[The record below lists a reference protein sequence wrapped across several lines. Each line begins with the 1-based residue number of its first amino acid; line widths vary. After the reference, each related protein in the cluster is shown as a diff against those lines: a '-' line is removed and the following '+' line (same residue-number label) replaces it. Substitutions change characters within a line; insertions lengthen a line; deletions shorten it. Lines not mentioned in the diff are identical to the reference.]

1 MMIENRYDREEAM
14 RWRRQAGDDPADQE
28 LAERVYT
35 SQLIGQDP
43 DLVMH
48 GGGNT
53 SVKVRR
59 RDLYGEERTVLHIKG
74 SGWDLGAV
82 EAEGMPGVWLDPLL
96 KQRQLDGLSDVQMI
110 SAQRGAL
117 LDANSPNPSIETLL
131 HAFLPHTYVDHTHAT
146 PFLVLANLPNAKE
159 VCREIFGDRVGVVPY
174 MMPGFTLN
182 KRAAEIF
189 DENPDVEGLLLLN
202 HGHVAF
208 GGTAQESYNRA
219 VDQANEAAAYFGLTE
234 GTVRGG
240 DEPAADLS
248 VLPVLRGVI
257 AAQRDDLDVPMPVFD
272 VRGNA
277 AAQAIWA
284 RSDVEALAK
293 RGVCSPDHVLHIK
306 GSPLVLSRQTC
317 AAGRDAI
324 EKAVQAFE
332 ADYGAYFERNAAKSD
347 APRSMVTP
355 DPRHAWIEGIGIVGI
370 GNDARSAAIAADL
383 AEQNMA
389 VRIAGEDAGGF
400 HPISEEHR
408 FECEYWP
415 VERAKLDRLS
425 KPVLQGRVVMVT
437 GGAGA
442 IGLATATAFASLGAN
457 CILVDLDAERLESAV
472 AELGQGYR
480 TFACDITQDGA
491 AQAAMDHAVAAF
503 GGLDILVSN
512 AGSATGG
519 AMLDLD
525 DAAFRKAFE
534 LNFFAHKNFS
544 TAAAALMLRQGRPG
558 QILFNISKQAINPGK
573 NMGAYGMPKAATM
586 FLMRQLAL
594 ELGGNG
600 IRVNGINADR
610 IRSGLLTDDFI
621 KERSAARGV
630 SEADYMGG
638 NLLKREVEA
647 RHVGEAFVALALSER
662 TTGHVLTVDGGN
674 TAAELR

>member
-1 MMIENRYDREEAM
+1 MIENRYDQEEAK
-14 RWRRQAGDDPADQE
+14 RWRKQAGDDPADQE

-35 SQLIGQDP
+35 SRLIGQDA

-53 SVKVRR
+53 SVKVKRR
-59 RDLYGEERTVLHIKG
+59 NLYGEERAVLHIKG

-82 EAEGMPGVWLDPLL
+82 EVPGMPGVWLDPLL
-96 KQRQLDGLSDVQMI
+96 KQRQLDGLTDAEMI
-110 SAQRGAL
+110 SAQRSAL
-117 LDANSPNPSIETLL
+117 VDAGSPNPSIETLL

-146 PFLVLANLPNAKE
+146 PFLVLANLPHAKE
-159 VCREIFGDRVGVVPY
+159 VCREIFGDRIGVVPY
-174 MMPGFTLN
+174 MMPGFDLD

-189 DENPDVEGLLLLN
+189 DEHPDMEGLLLLN

-208 GGTAQESYNRA
+208 GDTAEQSYRRV
-219 VDQANEAAAYFGLTE
+219 VDQTNEAAAYFGMTE
-234 GTVRGG
+234 GTLGSG
-240 DEPAADLS
+240 NETAADLS
-248 VLPVLRGVI
+248 VLPLLRGII
-257 AAQRDDLDVPMPVFD
+257 AGQRNDPDVAMPVFD
-272 VRGNA
+272 IRCNA
-277 AAQAIWA
+277 ASQAIWS
-284 RSDVEALAK
+284 RPDVEALAK
-293 RGVCSPDHVLHIK
+293 QGVCSPDHVLHIK
-306 GSPLVLSRQTC
+306 GWPLVLSKQTC

-324 EKAVQAFE
+324 TKAVADFE
-332 ADYGAYFERNAAKSD
+332 AEYAAYFDRNAGNAE
-347 APRSMVTP
+347 ARETMVTP
-355 DPRHAWIEGIGIVGI
+355 DPKHAWIEGVGIVGI
-370 GNDARSAAIAADL
+370 GNDARSASIAADL

-400 HPISEEHR
+400 RPIGEDRH

-415 VERAKLDRLS
+415 VERAKLDRIS
-425 KPVLQGRVVMVT
+425 RPVLQGRVVMVT

-442 IGLATATAFASLGAN
+442 IGLATAKAFADLGAN
-457 CILVDLDAERLESAV
+457 CILVDLDAGRLETAV
-472 AELGQGYR
+472 GELGAWHG
-480 TFACDITQDGA
+480 TFACDITEAGA
-491 AQAAMDHAVAAF
+491 AEAAMDHAVKSF

-519 AMLDLD
+519 AMLELD
-525 DAAFRKAFE
+525 DAAFRTAFE
-534 LNFFAHKNFS
+534 LNFFAHKNFA
-544 TAAAALMLRQGRPG
+544 TAAADLMLRQGRPG

-594 ELGGNG
+594 ELGGDG

-621 KERSAARGV
+621 KERSTARGV

-647 RHVGEAFVALALSER
+647 RHVGEAFVALAMSER

>member
-1 MMIENRYDREEAM
+1 MIDNNYDREEAI
-14 RWRRQAGDDPADQE
+14 RWRREAGDDPADQE

-35 SQLIGQDP
+35 SRLIGRNP

-53 SVKVRR
+53 SVKVKR
-59 RDLYGEERTVLHIKG
+59 RDLYGDEQAVVHIKG

-82 EAEGMPGVWLDPLL
+82 EADGMPGVWLDPLL
-96 KQRQLDGLSDVQMI
+96 RQRQLNGLSDREMI
-110 SAQRGAL
+110 SAQRAAL
-117 LDANSPNPSIETLL
+117 LDASAPNPSIETLL

-146 PFLVLANLPNAKE
+146 PFLVLANLPNAEE
-159 VCREIFGDRVGVVPY
+159 VCREIFGGRVGVVPY
-174 MMPGFTLN
+174 MMPGFALD
-182 KRAAEIF
+182 KRAAEVF
-189 DENPDVEGLLLLN
+189 DENPDMEGLLLLN

-208 GGTAQESYNRA
+208 GDTAEQSYNRV
-219 VDQANEAAAYFGLTE
+219 VDQANEAAAYFGMT
-234 GTVRGG
+234 GTMSDTGHDR
-240 DEPAADLS
+240 AADLS

-257 AAQRDDLDVPMPVFD
+257 AEQRSDPDVAMPVFD
-272 VRGNA
+272 IRGGTA
-277 AAQAIWA
+277 AHAVWA
-284 RSDVEALAK
+284 RPDVEALAGK
-293 RGVCSPDHVLHIK
+293 GVCSPDHVLHIK
-306 GSPLVLSRQTC
+306 GRPLVLPRKVWE
-317 AAGRDAI
+317 AGRDAI
-324 EKAVQAFE
+324 AGTVQAFE
-332 ADYGAYFERNAAKSD
+332 ADYAAYFDRNAQQSD
-347 APRSMVTP
+347 TPKSMVTP
-355 DPRHAWIEGIGIVGI
+355 DPKHAWIEGIGIVGI
-370 GNDARSAAIAADL
+370 GNDARSAAVAADL

-400 HPISEEHR
+400 RPIAEEDQ

-415 VERAKLDRLS
+415 VERAKLDRS
-425 KPVLQGRVVMVT
+425 ATPVLQGRVVMVT

-442 IGLATATAFASLGAN
+442 IGLATARAFAELGAN
-457 CILVDLDAERLESAV
+457 CILVDLDEARLADAV
-472 AELGQGYR
+472 GELGPWH
-480 TFACDITQDGA
+480 TTHACDITAAGA
-491 AQAAMDHAVAAF
+491 AEGAMDHAVATF

-519 AMLDLD
+519 AMLELD

-534 LNFFAHKNFS
+534 LNFFAHKNFATS
-544 TAAAALMLRQGRPG
+544 AAALMLRQQRPG

-594 ELGGNG
+594 ELGGDG

-610 IRSGLLTDDFI
+610 IRSGLLTEDFI

>member
-1 MMIENRYDREEAM
+1 MIEYRYDKETAE
-14 RWRRQAGDDPADQE
+14 RWRRQAGNDPADQE
-28 LAERVYT
+28 LAERLYT

-53 SVKVRR
+53 SVKLKR

-96 KQRQLDGLSDVQMI
+96 KQRQLDGLSDKEMI

-117 LDANSPNPSIETLL
+117 LDGDSPNPSIETLL
-131 HAFLPHTYVDHTHAT
+131 HAFLPHSYVDHTHAT
-146 PFLVLANLPNAKE
+146 PFLVLANLPNARD
-159 VCREIFGDRVGVVPY
+159 VCHDIFGDRVGVVPY
-174 MMPGFTLN
+174 LMPGFALD
-182 KRAAEIF
+182 KKAAEVF

-208 GGTAQESYNRA
+208 GDTAEESYRRV
-219 VDQANEAAAYFGLTE
+219 VDHSNKAAAFLGLKKT
-234 GTVRGG
+234 TI
-240 DEPAADLS
+240 AAGATSAEALS
-248 VLPVLRGVI
+248 VLPLLRGII
-257 AAQRDDLDVPMPVFD
+257 AAQRGDPDTPMPVFD
-272 VRGNA
+272 RRSGPNS
-277 AAQAIWA
+277 QAIWS
-284 RSDVEALAK
+284 RSDIGALAQ

-306 GSPLVLSRQTC
+306 GRPLVLSRKVWS
-317 AAGRDAI
+317 AGPDAI
-324 EKAVQAFE
+324 AGAVEAFE
-332 ADYGAYFERNAAKSD
+332 AEYQAYYERNASRLETVA
-347 APRSMVTP
+347 AMVSP
-355 DPRHAWIEGIGIVGI
+355 DPKHAWIEDVGIVGI
-370 GNDARSAAIAADL
+370 GNNARSAAIAADL

-389 VRIAGEDAGGF
+389 VRISGEDAGGF
-400 HPISEEHR
+400 YPICEEDQ

-415 VERAKLDRLS
+415 VERAKLDRLT
-425 KPVLQGRVVMVT
+425 KQVLEGRVVMVT

-442 IGLATATAFASLGAN
+442 IGLATAKAFASLGAN
-457 CILVDLDAERLESAV
+457 CILVDLDAGRLETAV
-472 AELGQGYR
+472 AELGKWHR
-480 TFACDITQDGA
+480 TFACDITDDGA
-491 AQAAMDHAVAAF
+491 AQAAMDHAVATF

-534 LNFFAHKNFS
+534 LNFFAHKNFAS
-544 TAAAALMLRQGRPG
+544 AAAALMLRQGRPG

-594 ELGGNG
+594 ELGSNG